1 MRIKHIAVLF
11 MAAACLTMGVPRA
24 HANGMIIPAYLPL
37 TDTTSWQILA
47 EDAAIMRDGTN
58 ANYKD
63 YWVTVNS
70 GNNGPFSSPADWA
83 TAAARFDPIRANSGK
98 IFGYVHTT
106 TTPTSGIYRPLIGMN
121 SVEADITAWV
131 TGYPNIDGIWIDE
144 FYPRYEIATGDDD
157 RATFPNGPDFAPTD
171 RSFVNPDGTINPNV
185 QVNPAGGYYWQL
197 TDWIH
202 RTYPNLRI
210 IGNAGGWFYSN
221 QVNYGSLVDV
231 DCSFEQTYENASMNG
246 WGNLNRQPGNTAA
259 QLALIHTN
267 SNDLNGAID
276 QAISHGYT
284 HFYTTNGVLTNN
296 IWGALPPY
304 FTSEVQY
311 IANHS

>member
-1 MRIKHIAVLF
+1 
-11 MAAACLTMGVPRA
+11 MAAACLATGVSRA

-37 TDTTSWQILA
+37 TDATSWQILA
-47 EDAAIMRDGTN
+47 EDAAIVRDGTN

-70 GNNGPFSSPADWA
+70 GNNGPFSSPADWTA
-83 TAAARFDPIRANSGK
+83 AAARFDPIRANSGK

-106 TTPTSGIYRPLIGMN
+106 TTPTSGIYRSLT
-121 SVEADITAWV
+121 SVETDISAWV

-144 FYPRYEIATGDDD
+144 FYPRYEIATDTDNS
-157 RATFPNGPDFAPTD
+157 ATFPNGQELAPTD
-171 RSFVNPDGTINPNV
+171 RSFLNPDGTFNAN
-185 QVNPAGGYYWQL
+185 QVNPAGGYYSQL
-197 TDWIH
+197 TSWI
-202 RTYPNLRI
+202 RATYPNLRI

-231 DCSFEQTYENASMNG
+231 DCSFEQSYANASANG
-246 WGNLNRQPGNTAA
+246 WTALNRQAGNTAA

-267 SNDLNGAID
+267 SGDLNGAID
-276 QAISHGYT
+276 QAISHGYAY
-284 HFYTTNGVLTNN
+284 FYTTNGTFPNN
-296 IWGALPPY
+296 YGTIPSY
-304 FTSEVQY
+304 FTTEVQY